1 MNRRNIIPDLHVKFG
16 EKTWNETFLLV
27 RRCMEKVRD
36 KTKPCE
42 PVVRC
47 LEKFRALN
55 VFSLNAMM
63 SHLEKIA
70 QQRGMGFHFSE
81 ATCYLTADL
90 FYLEVALSLQGG
102 VQDVKVAPHGQPPM
116 SNESLLVLLRS
127 KNFVAFSKKLE
138 GFAALYNVPGNE
150 SEDKIK
156 LFTSLQYLGKDLLKI
171 SRLPRHIKD
180 YNTRVDTILNG
191 RTGYLTEGKEDCPL
205 TIQFYVSPSDVLK
218 ASSSI
223 VWDMEEVG
231 QVGQVMV
238 GLSDVVHV
246 LQMASL
252 LPVPPQLD
260 TQGNPVFMPLSEI
273 PSESFPA
280 CFVLRLHP
288 PLPMFSSFL
297 TKIGKMT
304 EVAVPDVDLQW
315 APFHTILMKGLSDSS
330 SGDEALDQADREFKV
345 SLPGD
350 LQHRY
355 VLPAA
360 AWALPALRGT
370 VVGSLPFSR
379 PGHVPDLLEV
389 LRHQCAI
396 NTLLASCLAPQ
407 TAGPRGSG
415 VDLVFEILMQSE
427 TSLAVT
433 FQRPDVDSLAILV
446 VEIPLSGELSCS
458 LFTAGTREV
467 SLEEYT
473 CRVINRCMSIP
484 VTMRALCAKLEK
496 ISSSSSSSSSSVP
509 PPPDPLHTQTGG
521 DGVTPCPTPSS
532 SETLLASLPPHYNSH
547 NALVPEDEH
556 PVYGSDYFTG
566 PTSTPEQVAEVPMTT
581 SPCDASDAPM
591 GEYSH
596 WMSTDC
602 PIAELM

>member
-1 MNRRNIIPDLHVKFG
+1 MNNRTIIPDLHVKFG
-16 EKTWNETFLLV
+16 EKTWNETFQLV
-27 RRCMEKVRD
+27 RRCMDKARD

-42 PVVRC
+42 PLVRC
-47 LEKFRALN
+47 LERLQALN

-116 SNESLLVLLRS
+116 SSESLLVLLRS

-138 GFAALYNVPGNE
+138 GFAALYNIPGND
-150 SEDKIK
+150 SEVKIK
-156 LFTSLQYLGKDLLKI
+156 LFTSLQYLGRDLQKI
-171 SRLPRHIKD
+171 SRLPRSIKD

-218 ASSSI
+218 ASSSSK
-223 VWDMEEVG
+223 VCEVG

-238 GLSDVVHV
+238 GLSDVVHG
-246 LQMASL
+246 LQMSSL

-260 TQGNPVFMPLSEI
+260 TLGNPVFRPLSET
-273 PSESFPA
+273 PSESFLA

-297 TKIGKMT
+297 TKIGQIT
-304 EVAVPDVDLQW
+304 DVAIPDVDLQW
-315 APFHTILMKGLSDSS
+315 APFHTILMKSLSDSS
-330 SGDEALDQADREFKV
+330 SDDEALDQADREFKV

-350 LQHRY
+350 LQHHY
-355 VLPAA
+355 VFPAG
-360 AWALPALRGT
+360 AWELPALRGT
-370 VVGSLPFSR
+370 VVASLPFSH
-379 PGHVPDLLEV
+379 PGHIPGLLEV
-389 LRHQCAI
+389 LRHQCAV
-396 NTLLASCLAPQ
+396 NTLLASCVAPQ
-407 TAGPRGSG
+407 TAGPQE
-415 VDLVFEILMQSE
+415 DLVFEILMQSE

-446 VEIPLSGELSCS
+446 VEVPHSGELSCR

-496 ISSSSSSSSSSVP
+496 ISSSSSVP
-509 PPPDPLHTQTGG
+509 PPLDLLHAQTGG
-521 DGVTPCPTPSS
+521 DGVTSCLIPST
-532 SETLLASLPPHYNSH
+532 SEILLTSHPDNPLPAFLPPNNDAH
-547 NALVPEDEH
+547 NALGPEDDH
-556 PVYGSDYFTG
+556 AGYGSDYFMG
-566 PTSTPEQVAEVPMTT
+566 ATSTPEQVAEVPVTT
-581 SPCDASDAPM
+581 SPCAAGDAAV
-591 GEYSH
+591 GAYSH
-596 WMSTDC
+596 WMNTNRQ
-602 PIAELM
+602 IEELM